1 MTETVRPDFGAI
13 TARQQATWSAG
24 DFSEVGRQVIPVSEA
39 LVEAVD
45 PHAGQ
50 RVLDVAC
57 GAGNAALAA
66 ARRYCDVSGIDYVP
80 SLIERAQ
87 ERAAA
92 ERTPVDFRV
101 ADAQALP
108 YADATF
114 DAVLSV
120 FGVMFAPDQEKAAA
134 ELLRVTKPGGKIGLA
149 CWMPEGMVFEF
160 FGENSK
166 RVPPPPGTKPGHRW
180 GTEEGLRELYGDGIA
195 KLETQKRTVHMYF
208 KSADHAVDMFRR
220 YFGPTV
226 RAFEMAGTDGAEA
239 FAQDLRR
246 VYEKWNRAT
255 DGTGKFEAVYLQ
267 SIATRA

>member
-1 MTETVRPDFGAI
+1 MTEAVQPDFGAI
-13 TARQQATWSAG
+13 TTRQQATWSAG
-24 DFSEVGRQVIPVSEA
+24 DFSEVGRQVIPVSEL
-39 LVEAVD
+39 LVEVVD

-80 SLIERAQ
+80 SLIERAK
-87 ERAAA
+87 ERAQA

-114 DAVLSV
+114 DVVLSV
-120 FGVMFAPDQEKAAA
+120 FGVMFAPDQEKSAS
-134 ELLRVTKPGGKIGLA
+134 ELLRVTKKGGKIGLS

-160 FGENSK
+160 FQEQSK
-166 RVPPPPGTKPGHRW
+166 RMPPPPGVKPASRW

-195 KLETQKRTVHMYF
+195 HLETHRRTVHMFF
-208 KSADHAVDMFRR
+208 KSPEHAVEVFKS

-226 RAFEMAGTDGAEA
+226 KAFEAVGKEGEAEL
-239 FAQDLRR
+239 FEDLRKI
-246 VYEKWNRAT
+246 YAKYNRAT
-255 DGTGKFEAVYLQ
+255 DGSGKMEAVYLQ